1 MQEDMDLMYL
11 GKKFVDKAHRYIDES
26 LRIYGI
32 TMSQFSIL
40 MYIRENYANAVSLKD
55 IAEHFD
61 LSHVTVIG
69 ILRRMEKN
77 GLIISTTNPEDRRSR
92 HIMLSP
98 KAIKLC
104 DKIVTPHHTISNN
117 MVKVLGKEKVEVF
130 RNTLND
136 LYSNFDKMANDISG
150 MTKNINQIAK
160 RVNSTDYIYAGD
172 IRQIKEKQEEIWQL
186 LKSTLSKAL

>member
-40 MYIRENYANAVSLKD
+40 MYIRENYINAVSLKD
-55 IAEHFD
+55 IADHFD

-136 LYSNFDKMANDISG
+136 LYSNFDKIFDTNCMNKG
-150 MTKNINQIAK
+150 
-160 RVNSTDYIYAGD
+160 
-172 IRQIKEKQEEIWQL
+172 EK
-186 LKSTLSKAL
+186 KSC

>member
-77 GLIISTTNPEDRRSR
+77 GKYAHGYNFT
-92 HIMLSP
+92 LS
-98 KAIKLC
+98 C
-104 DKIVTPHHTISNN
+104 CTFS
-117 MVKVLGKEKVEVF
+117 
-130 RNTLND
+130 
-136 LYSNFDKMANDISG
+136 
-150 MTKNINQIAK
+150 
-160 RVNSTDYIYAGD
+160 
-172 IRQIKEKQEEIWQL
+172 
-186 LKSTLSKAL
+186 LKSSMYAAYDHA